1 MFKTISAFFLS
12 VVMCSAQPSTNIMLY
27 IGMQWSSN
35 GVDWNSD
42 WQTNGVD
49 DVDFKPVYIGTNQ
62 FFRSQITNYWGQL
75 GDWEAIGLDNW
86 CGPDVGSITNHL
98 DLTTL
103 YVSPS
108 TELNSNLVYRPVLWV
123 TNYWK
128 PLPCTNCFSGT
139 NDNSPPPMP

>member
-75 GDWEAIGLDNW
+75 GDWEVIGLDNW
-86 CGPDVGSITNHL
+86 CGPDVNSLTNHL
-98 DLTTL
+98 ELTTL

-108 TELNSNLVYRPVLWV
+108 TELNSNLVYRPILGI
-123 TNYWK
+123 TNYLK
-128 PLPCTNCFSGT
+128 TASCSNCLSGVDDTN
-139 NDNSPPPMP
+139 PPPVP